1 MGANNRV
8 GIPGPSN
15 YYITC
20 QNLPRFDS
28 LATLT
33 IVICWL
39 MSIRLISLTSFSTK
53 TFLKFQSFLLKTLWI
68 CFPILPRKTAQNQW
82 PIIFSIILIII
93 KLLINHWI
101 YRWFLKCEMGVS
113 YQRIFMFYI
122 ALITIFSSL
131 REFWGR
137 RYNRVVHTVL
147 KESIFEPIRLEFSS
161 STIGALITFIINGLV
176 HAHICLVTFGAKQ
189 TKRYVVDTESQKGK
203 QEKRGALIQIQ
214 FIHSTHHSTI
224 ILIEANYL
232 SDPQSILFK
241 QIKELCSI
249 KFSNNNE
256 IISWGPLEEEFKNF
270 HHLNLIHIGKNIKDT
285 NLQSL
290 FSDQYDTAKTHPE
303 MEKRDDQTRC
313 ISFDIYDTSGDNDI
327 HDNDE
332 EMNDDH
338 DDNYP
343 VQYNSNQPISLQN
356 AIATTSGKFID
367 KSLTVNHWQCGLDLD
382 LNTWKNQLFSRRQ
395 YNKNIEE

>member
-1 MGANNRV
+1 
-8 GIPGPSN
+8 
-15 YYITC
+15 
-20 QNLPRFDS
+20 
-28 LATLT
+28 
-33 IVICWL
+33 
-39 MSIRLISLTSFSTK
+39 
-53 TFLKFQSFLLKTLWI
+53 
-68 CFPILPRKTAQNQW
+68 
-82 PIIFSIILIII
+82 
-93 KLLINHWI
+93 
-101 YRWFLKCEMGVS
+101 
-113 YQRIFMFYI
+113 
-122 ALITIFSSL
+122 
-131 REFWGR
+131 
-137 RYNRVVHTVL
+137 
-147 KESIFEPIRLEFSS
+147 
-161 STIGALITFIINGLV
+161 
-176 HAHICLVTFGAKQ
+176 KQ

-332 EMNDDH
+332 EMNDDY